1 MRRKLLPFLLAGALS
16 IAAVAP
22 AAAHPV
28 TGQCNLPAAPQRGGA
43 AGLVALVQ
51 AVVNANVG
59 VAACDIDV
67 NVLNNSLNN
76 LLQNANI
83 NALNNILNNSPFL
96 NGLTITVS
104 NVANGLQ
111 IIVLGGGIT
120 VPLTITIPA

>member
-1 MRRKLLPFLLAGALS
+1 MRRAILSLLMGGALAV
-16 IAAVAP
+16 AAVAP
-22 AAAHPV
+22 AAAQ
-28 TGQCNLPAAPQRGGA
+28 TECNLPAAPQRGGA

-83 NALNNILNNSPFL
+83 RALNNILNNSPILSNDAIDVTVTEVL
-96 NGLTITVS
+96 NGVQVNVLSSGLNITITDP
-104 NVANGLQ
+104 
-111 IIVLGGGIT
+111 LG
-120 VPLTITIPA
+120 